1 VKQLEN
7 LEFNLRLLQNL
18 DNLEFDLRLLKNL
31 DKREFSPRLLQN
43 LDTQGREKETFFN
56 PDRLRVAV
64 GPNQSPSHK
73 WILGTETIGLT
84 LLAV

>member
-18 DNLEFDLRLLKNL
+18 DNLEFNLRLLKNL

-43 LDTQGREKETFFN
+43 LDNQGREKE
-56 PDRLRVAV
+56 PSLEL
-64 GPNQSPSHK
+64 SPTRPTARCSQPEPEPEPYMNS
-73 WILGTETIGLT
+73 WN
-84 LLAV
+84 

>member
-1 VKQLEN
+1 MKQLEN

-43 LDTQGREKETFFN
+43 LDNKGREKEPSLELSSTQTDCALQSARTRAWAINEFLE
-56 PDRLRVAV
+56 LR
-64 GPNQSPSHK
+64 P
-73 WILGTETIGLT
+73 LG
-84 LLAV
+84 

>member
-1 VKQLEN
+1 MKQLEN

-43 LDTQGREKETFFN
+43 LDKFGSRKKLN
-56 PDRLRVAV
+56 SVL
-64 GPNQSPSHK
+64 
-73 WILGTETIGLT
+73 GLT
-84 LLAV
+84 SVDILACLGGGESLSTI